1 MGLLDSVLG
10 GGRRSGGGMSPIT
23 MALLGLL
30 AYRTMKGK
38 GRLADM
44 LGTGGAGGAAAPGSA
59 GGGLG
64 GLLQG
69 GLGGLLGGAGAGG
82 LLSGGLQDLMKQFQD
97 HGKGEKMQSWVNS
110 GRNEPIDP
118 RELEEAL
125 GQERIGWL
133 TEQTGMSKDE
143 LLAGLAKELPESVDK
158 LTPMGHIPT
167 EDEAKRLQ

>member
-10 GGRRSGGGMSPIT
+10 GGQRSGGGMSPIT

-44 LGTGGAGGAAAPGSA
+44 LGQGAPGSA
-59 GGGLG
+59 GGMGGLG

-82 LLSGGLQDLMKQFQD
+82 LLSGGLQDLMKQFQEN
-97 HGKGEKMQSWVNS
+97 GKGDKIQSWVSTGQNK
-110 GRNEPIDP
+110 PIDP
-118 RELEEAL
+118 NELEQAL
-125 GQERIGWL
+125 GQERVSWL
-133 TEQTGMSKDE
+133 MEQTGLSKPE
-143 LLAGLAKELPESVDK
+143 LLEGLSRELPESVDK
-158 LTPMGHIPT
+158 LTPQGHIPT
-167 EDEAKRLQ
+167 EQEAQRMQ

>member
-44 LGTGGAGGAAAPGSA
+44 LGRGEGGSA
-59 GGGLG
+59 GGSGGGLGGLG

-82 LLSGGLQDLMKQFQD
+82 LLSGGLQDLMKQFQE
-97 HGKGEKMQSWVNS
+97 HGEGDKMQSWVSS
-110 GRNEPIDP
+110 GPNQPIDP
-118 RELEEAL
+118 QHLERAL
-125 GQERIGWL
+125 GEERVTWL
-133 TEQTGMSKDE
+133 MEQTGLSKQE
-143 LLAGLAKELPESVDK
+143 LLEGLAKELPQSVDK
-158 LTPMGHIPT
+158 LTPEGHIPT
-167 EDEAKRLQ
+167 EQEAQRMQ